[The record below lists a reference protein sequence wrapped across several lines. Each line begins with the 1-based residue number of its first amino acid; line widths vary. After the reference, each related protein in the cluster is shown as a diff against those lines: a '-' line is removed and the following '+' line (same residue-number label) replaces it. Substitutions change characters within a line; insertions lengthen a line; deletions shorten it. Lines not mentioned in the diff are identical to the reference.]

1 MNEKEILISH
11 ALDKKRQSSEN
22 SMITHTNFLS
32 LDEISIVKT
41 TDREYNEYTDTFY
54 YGGYDDCERQ
64 IALYI
69 PKFYS
74 TEDVCSFLRDNEE
87 ENPLCIVRLK
97 KDKFTTLSHRDYL
110 GAIMGLGLKRE
121 MVGDIKVTNDG
132 ADVFCLKS
140 AAEYICDNLKK
151 SGRGSVTGE
160 ILSVSKFTS
169 AQDKYELLFT
179 TVSSLRLDGVIAAFF
194 NLSRSTAAETVN
206 KGLVYVNSSQCLKC
220 DFILKEG
227 DKIVLRGK
235 GKTVLTEVKGTS
247 KKGKLKIEY
256 KKYV

>member
-11 ALDKKRQSSEN
+11 ALDKKRQSADN

-32 LDEISIVKT
+32 LDEISIVKA
-41 TDREYNEYTDTFY
+41 TDREYNEYVDTFY
-54 YGGYDDCERQ
+54 YGGYDDSERQ
-64 IALYI
+64 IALFV
-69 PKFYS
+69 PKFY
-74 TEDVCSFLRDNEE
+74 DVAHLNAFLGDNEE
-87 ENPLCIVRLK
+87 DNPICIVRLK

-121 MVGDIKVTNDG
+121 MVGDIKVTDEG

-140 AAEYICDNLKK
+140 SADYICENLKK

-160 ILSVSKFTS
+160 IFSVSNFHS
-169 AQDKYELLFT
+169 AEDKYELLFT

-194 NLSRSTAAETVN
+194 NLSRSNAAEMVN
-206 KGLVYVNSSQCLKC
+206 KGLVYVNSSQCLKV
-220 DFILKEG
+220 DFTLKEG

-235 GKTVLTEVKGTS
+235 GKTVLSEVKGTS

-256 KKYV
+256 KKYI